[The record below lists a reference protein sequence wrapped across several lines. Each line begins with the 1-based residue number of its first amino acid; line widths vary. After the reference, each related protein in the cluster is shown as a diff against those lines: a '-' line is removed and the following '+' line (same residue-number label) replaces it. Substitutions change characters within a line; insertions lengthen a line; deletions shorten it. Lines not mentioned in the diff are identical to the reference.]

1 MEINSRNSVTLRTDI
16 AYNVLHHGHFIR
28 DARTLLM
35 LAAADIEMHVK
46 LGVAQAHDI
55 KALANVRAAIESL
68 KDAAA

>member
-28 DARTLLM
+28 DARTLLA
-35 LAAADIEMHVK
+35 LAAADIETHVK
-46 LGVAQAHDI
+46 LGIAREHDI
-55 KALANVRAAIESL
+55 ATLANVRAAIESL